1 MRVIAGEARG
11 RSLEALPG
19 TDVTRPTLSQ
29 VKEAMF
35 SICLLYTSDAADD

>member
-19 TDVTRPTLSQ
+19 TDVCWKR
-29 VKEAMF
+29 
-35 SICLLYTSDAADD
+35 LLWRVT